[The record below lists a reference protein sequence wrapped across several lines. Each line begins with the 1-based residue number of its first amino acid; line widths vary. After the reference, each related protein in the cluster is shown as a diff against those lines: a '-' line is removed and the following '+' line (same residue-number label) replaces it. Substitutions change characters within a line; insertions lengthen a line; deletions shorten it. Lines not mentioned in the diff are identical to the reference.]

1 MTSNRLLRIV
11 AILAVPLAILLV
23 VLAVDVLRV
32 PANLENGD
40 VQFEAAPRRQSEPW
54 SGIDYLRG
62 WPAMRMLGTGND
74 LEYRQALAR
83 FLRVEPGKVEI
94 YGPELENLRGRVQL
108 ELTRLSAEDG
118 NPERRSRLLNLLGAM
133 SLDRYSYDQAERE
146 AILRKA
152 IFTFRSAVDTDP
164 ENEDAKTNLEL
175 ALRDAKAVNLPGTDP
190 SGGAAE
196 GTISGQGT
204 SGSGY

>member
-1 MTSNRLLRIV
+1 VTSKRALRV
-11 AILAVPLAILLV
+11 AAILAVPLAILLV
-23 VLAVDVLRV
+23 VLAVDVLRL
-32 PANLENGD
+32 PGKLENGD
-40 VQFEAAPRRQSEPW
+40 VQFEAAPRRQSAPW
-54 SGIDYLRG
+54 GGSDFVRG
-62 WPAMRMLGTGND
+62 WPATRMLDSRDD

-94 YGPELENLRGRVQL
+94 YGPALENLRGRVQL
-108 ELTRLSAEDG
+108 ELTRLSAGDD
-118 NPERRSRLLNLLGAM
+118 NPVRRARLLNLLGAM

-196 GTISGQGT
+196 GTISGQG
-204 SGSGY
+204 SAGSGY

>member
-1 MTSNRLLRIV
+1 VTRGRLLKAAAV
-11 AILAVPLAILLV
+11 VAVPLALLLA

-32 PANLENGD
+32 PGKVESGD
-40 VQFEAAPRRQSEPW
+40 VRFEAAPRRAQGAW
-54 SGIDYLRG
+54 SSIDFVKG
-62 WPAMRMLGTGND
+62 WPASRLLDTGDD
-74 LEYRQALAR
+74 LAYRKVLAR
-83 FLRVEPGKVEI
+83 FLRVEPGKVDI

-108 ELTRLSAEDG
+108 DLTRLSAEDD
-118 NPERRSRLLNLLGAM
+118 NPTRRSRFLNLLGAM

-152 IFTFRSAVDTDP
+152 IHTFRSAVDTDP
-164 ENEDAKTNLEL
+164 DNEDAKVNLEL
-175 ALRDAKAVNLPGTDP
+175 ALRDAKATNLPGTDP

>member
-1 MTSNRLLRIV
+1 VTRGRLLKAAAVV
-11 AILAVPLAILLV
+11 AVLLALLLA

-32 PANLENGD
+32 PGKVESGD
-40 VQFEAAPRRQSEPW
+40 VRFEAAPHRAQGAW
-54 SGIDYLRG
+54 SSIDFVKG
-62 WPAMRMLGTGND
+62 WPASRLLDTGDD
-74 LEYRQALAR
+74 LAYRKALAR

-108 ELTRLSAEDG
+108 DLTRLSAEDD
-118 NPERRSRLLNLLGAM
+118 NPARRSRFLNLLGAM

-152 IFTFRSAVDTDP
+152 IHTFRSAVDTDP
-164 ENEDAKTNLEL
+164 GNEDAKVNLEL
-175 ALRDAKAVNLPGTDP
+175 ALRDAKATNLPGTDP

-196 GTISGQGT
+196 GTVSGQGT

>member
-1 MTSNRLLRIV
+1 VKRDRLLKV
-11 AILAVPLAILLV
+11 AAVVAVPLALLLA

-32 PANLENGD
+32 PGKVESGD
-40 VQFEAAPRRQSEPW
+40 VRFEAAPRRAQGAW
-54 SGIDYLRG
+54 SGIDFVKG
-62 WPAMRMLGTGND
+62 WPASRLLDTGDD
-74 LEYRQALAR
+74 LAYRKALAR

-108 ELTRLSAEDG
+108 DLTRLSAEDD
-118 NPERRSRLLNLLGAM
+118 NAARRSRFLNLLGAM

-152 IFTFRSAVDTDP
+152 IHTFRSAVDTDP
-164 ENEDAKTNLEL
+164 GNEDAKVNLEL
-175 ALRDAKAVNLPGTDP
+175 ALRDAKATNLPGTDP

>member
-1 MTSNRLLRIV
+1 MRLARPVRV
-11 AILAVPLAILLV
+11 AAIIAVPLAILLA
-23 VLAVDVLRV
+23 VLAVDVLRL
-32 PANLENGD
+32 PGKLEGGD
-40 VQFEAAPRRQSEPW
+40 VQFEAAPNRQSGPW
-54 SGIDYLRG
+54 GGIDFVRG
-62 WPAMRMLGTGND
+62 WPAKRMLDVGDD
-74 LEYRQALAR
+74 LAYRKALAR
-83 FLRVEPGKVEI
+83 FLRVEPGEVEI

-108 ELTRLSAEDG
+108 ELTRLSAEDA
-118 NPERRSRLLNLLGAM
+118 NPVRRAQLLNLLGAM

-164 ENEDAKTNLEL
+164 NNADAKTNLEL

-190 SGGAAE
+190 SGGASE

>member
-1 MTSNRLLRIV
+1 VTRGRLLKAAAIV
-11 AILAVPLAILLV
+11 AIPLALLLT
-23 VLAVDVLRV
+23 VLAVDVLRL
-32 PANLENGD
+32 PGELESGD
-40 VQFEAAPRRQSEPW
+40 VRFEAAPRRAADAW
-54 SGIDYLRG
+54 SGIDFVKG
-62 WPAMRMLGTGND
+62 WPAKRMLDVGDD
-74 LEYRQALAR
+74 LAYRQALAR

-108 ELTRLSAEDG
+108 ELTRLSAEDA
-118 NPERRSRLLNLLGAM
+118 NPVRRAQLLNLLGAM
-133 SLDRYSYDQAERE
+133 SLDRYSYDQAERD

-164 ENEDAKTNLEL
+164 NNVDAKTNLEL

-190 SGGAAE
+190 SGGASE

>member
-1 MTSNRLLRIV
+1 MSSGRLLRIA
-11 AILAVPLAILLV
+11 AIVAVPLAILLA
-23 VLAVDVLRV
+23 VLAVDVLRL
-32 PANLENGD
+32 PGKLEDGD
-40 VQFEAAPRRQSEPW
+40 VRFNAAPRRQEAPW
-54 SGIDYLRG
+54 SGIDFLRG
-62 WPAMRMLGTGND
+62 WPAKRILGVGDDRT
-74 LEYRQALAR
+74 YRLALAD

-94 YGPELENLRGRVQL
+94 YGPELENLRGQVQL
-108 ELTRLSAEDG
+108 ELTRLSANDE
-118 NPERRSRLLNLLGAM
+118 NPVRRARLLNLLGAM
-133 SLDRYSYDQAERE
+133 SLDRYSYDQAERD

-152 IFTFRSAVDTDP
+152 IHTFRSAIDTDP
-164 ENEDAKTNLEL
+164 ENADAKTNLEL